1 VTYRNAGVLEASIS
15 DLEAAA
21 SKKLV
26 RTSTAG
32 RIERIDA
39 FTPGDDV
46 IGYAE
51 TDGRVHLHFG
61 LPWDQVSVIGGIP
74 PGGSVGDVQIKA
86 SSTTLSGVSPGTSG
100 NVLTSNGTAWTSAAP
115 ASTSPGGNDKTVQ
128 YKNSTA
134 FAGEAELTREAA
146 GRFNATTSFFFTVGA
161 TGGSYP
167 SYGFY
172 RAAALAGDGDN
183 TLDANYQIVAATQIN
198 SETVPI
204 IGTYANS
211 DGTKDLVIGGRFDWD
226 TEETFQSITAWG
238 DRFSLKIARF
248 RYFKNAGAS
257 TPLRLRRRAR
267 FKAPSE

>member
-1 VTYRNAGVLEASIS
+1 VT
-15 DLEAAA
+15 
-21 SKKLV
+21 
-26 RTSTAG
+26 
-32 RIERIDA
+32 
-39 FTPGDDV
+39 
-46 IGYAE
+46 
-51 TDGRVHLHFG
+51 
-61 LPWDQVSVIGGIP
+61 
-74 PGGSVGDVQIKA
+74 
-86 SSTTLSGVSPGTSG
+86 
-100 NVLTSNGTAWTSAAP
+100 
-115 ASTSPGGNDKTVQ
+115 TSPGGNDKTVQ

-257 TPLRLRRRAR
+257 TPLCEDFTGDITTSGTGDHTVVTPQGGTFSTNKVNKIDAVVWASTSTECASWKFSCTYEGSTPVDSDHLLDPAPVKSAGASAWECELDTSGQVIFSGANGVRVTARLAYGYHV
-267 FKAPSE
+267 